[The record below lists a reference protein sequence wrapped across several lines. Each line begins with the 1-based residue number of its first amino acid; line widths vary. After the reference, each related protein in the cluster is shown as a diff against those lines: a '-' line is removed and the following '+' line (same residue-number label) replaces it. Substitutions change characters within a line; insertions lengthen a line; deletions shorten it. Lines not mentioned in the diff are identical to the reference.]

1 MVIEGVEEK
10 KDGAK
15 GSNNQFSKN
24 KAIQNSTMNIRLV
37 F

>member
-1 MVIEGVEEK
+1 MLINEVVEQE

-15 GSNNQFSKN
+15 DSNKCSKN
-24 KAIQNSTMNIRLV
+24 KAIQNSTMKIRLV